1 MADGEPSVWPSRA
14 TVAGIV
20 VDGAVSSTAAE
31 PDPGTVDP
39 APADEPGAGLPRF
52 PVPAPFE
59 VDGRKLSAAMTT
71 IAIAMAARVIRT
83 VGDRQA
89 GARAGPRAASARSR
103 RSASRR

>member
-1 MADGEPSVWPSRA
+1 MIVGSIVRVYAPQAGHWKSSQVSRTTLAVGEPSVRPSRA

-39 APADEPGAGLPRF
+39 APADEPGAGLPRS

-59 VDGRKLSAAMTT
+59 AAGRKLSTAMTT
-71 IAIAMAARVIRT
+71 TAIAM
-83 VGDRQA
+83 
-89 GARAGPRAASARSR
+89 
-103 RSASRR
+103 